1 MLVFI
6 ICNEFSGQIVMWVP
20 NPQTEYSGA
29 LRARQRAQIGRTLKW
44 AALLWQQGILY
55 GSALSSSSVVEQKQ
69 HGSHLPID
77 SRDPPP
83 RHDALSCRGG
93 VGGGDR
99 CGACLPAFK
108 LRLHNEIRRVMMMIC
123 RCDEGLVYQHHGTN
137 SMSPSKELCFLHV

>member
-1 MLVFI
+1 MLDFTVY
-6 ICNEFSGQIVMWVP
+6 NEFSRQIVKWVP
-20 NPQTEYSGA
+20 NPQTEHAGA

-44 AALLWQQGILY
+44 AALLWQQGTLY

-93 VGGGDR
+93 VGGGW
-99 CGACLPAFK
+99 GTGVVPAC
-108 LRLHNEIRRVMMMIC
+108 V
-123 RCDEGLVYQHHGTN
+123 
-137 SMSPSKELCFLHV
+137 

>member
-1 MLVFI
+1 MLDFI
-6 ICNEFSGQIVMWVP
+6 VYSEFSGQIVMWVP
-20 NPQTEYSGA
+20 NPQTEHAST

-69 HGSHLPID
+69 QGSHLPID

-93 VGGGDR
+93 VGGGW
-99 CGACLPAFK
+99 GTGVVPACLH
-108 LRLHNEIRRVMMMIC
+108 LSYSYI
-123 RCDEGLVYQHHGTN
+123 TN
-137 SMSPSKELCFLHV
+137 